1 MTSPSRGFFRSIASV
16 YEGILRYLD
25 GVGSFLVLL
34 IMILVC
40 SDITA
45 RSVFNS
51 PLPGVP
57 IVVSLCITVVVFL
70 QLGPSVRSL
79 RMVSSDQLLNYI
91 KKKTPELGDKI
102 ERFFFLLCSLI
113 FLVMAKAVWSPMRDA
128 ITENEFVGV
137 VGTFTAPTW
146 PMYVVV
152 FCGCILTG
160 LQYLIHTCS
169 SRKPASSE
177 D

>member
-1 MTSPSRGFFRSIASV
+1 MNSPAKELFRSVVSG
-16 YEGILRYLD
+16 YEGMLRYLD

-40 SDITA
+40 TDIAA
-45 RSVFNS
+45 RSIFNS
-51 PLPGVP
+51 PLSGVP
-57 IVVSLCITVVVFL
+57 IVVSLCITVVVFI
-70 QLGPSVRSL
+70 QLGSSVRAL
-79 RMVSSDQLLNYI
+79 RMVSSDQLLNQI
-91 KKKTPELGDKI
+91 KRKAPRLGDKI

-113 FLVMAKAVWSPMRDA
+113 FLLMAKAVWPPMLDA
-128 ITENEFVGV
+128 IADNEFVGV

-152 FCGCILTG
+152 FCGCVLTS
-160 LQYLIHTCS
+160 LQYFIHTCS
-169 SRKPASSE
+169 SRVAALVK